1 VYRFILRRLL
11 WLIPTIVFVTF
22 VVYVGIRIGWDPV
35 KTYLRA
41 NPRAGKKKI
50 AQYIEVNGLYEG
62 AWGYVR
68 GYFEWLWRF
77 VQGPDEWPRSIKGSA
92 AVWPELRYSIFN
104 TLRLAGVAAVVGIG
118 LGLAVGIQAARKP
131 GGWFDSIA
139 NTTAFFVGAVPP
151 FVSAVVLQLVFA
163 VQFKILPVGGVYP
176 PGQQGFDLVLMI
188 KHLILPVTVVAI
200 QTIAAYSRY
209 MRASLLDVKSSD
221 FVRTA
226 RSKGIS
232 EGRILFRHGVRNA
245 MIPVVTV
252 LALDIGAL
260 IGGLIITEAIF
271 NYNGMG
277 DYFINSSTAGDFPK
291 LMPYL
296 VIIIASVLI
305 FNLIA
310 DISYALLDP
319 RIRLD

>member
-1 VYRFILRRLL
+1 
-11 WLIPTIVFVTF
+11 
-22 VVYVGIRIGWDPV
+22 
-35 KTYLRA
+35 
-41 NPRAGKKKI
+41 
-50 AQYIEVNGLYEG
+50 
-62 AWGYVR
+62 
-68 GYFEWLWRF
+68 
-77 VQGPDEWPRSIKGSA
+77 
-92 AVWPELRYSIFN
+92 
-104 TLRLAGVAAVVGIG
+104 
-118 LGLAVGIQAARKP
+118 
-131 GGWFDSIA
+131 
-139 NTTAFFVGAVPP
+139 
-151 FVSAVVLQLVFA
+151 
-163 VQFKILPVGGVYP
+163 
-176 PGQQGFDLVLMI
+176 
-188 KHLILPVTVVAI
+188 
-200 QTIAAYSRY
+200 
-209 MRASLLDVKSSD
+209 VKSSD